1 VIEVGPMPTPQT
13 EEPERFPGGADA
25 LDDQSR
31 YGEIPDGPMGVD
43 LPIGKNPEFMRMQ
56 PDGGKAY
63 VTFEPSSSGKPPGK
77 GEKNDDSGA
86 PAEVA
91 AIDLH
96 TWTARSFLTG
106 GRETEGIEFS
116 KGGLSDPD
124 EPPIAVRDLTGAM
137 TAWIDIGSPDATRLH
152 RAAKLAPRVAVYMH
166 KDPAQYLRSLSG
178 ARIHRGDSLELLA
191 LDRALIAGLA
201 GRLERR
207 MAFAVSVAD
216 RELFVSIADAT
227 LTGAVRRCTVE

>member
-1 VIEVGPMPTPQT
+1 
-13 EEPERFPGGADA
+13 
-25 LDDQSR
+25 
-31 YGEIPDGPMGVD
+31 
-43 LPIGKNPEFMRMQ
+43 
-56 PDGGKAY
+56 
-63 VTFEPSSSGKPPGK
+63 
-77 GEKNDDSGA
+77 
-86 PAEVA
+86 
-91 AIDLH
+91 
-96 TWTARSFLTG
+96 
-106 GRETEGIEFS
+106 
-116 KGGLSDPD
+116 
-124 EPPIAVRDLTGAM
+124 M
-137 TAWIDIGSPDATRLH
+137 TAWIDIGSPDAARLH

-191 LDRALIAGLA
+191 LDRALITGLA

>member
-1 VIEVGPMPTPQT
+1 MALGATVYTIDIDL
-13 EEPERFPGGADA
+13 ADA
-25 LDDQSR
+25 DRSVYESLALRVARHPSESDDYLIAR
-31 YGEIPDGPMGVD
+31 V
-43 LPIGKNPEFMRMQ
+43 L
-56 PDGGKAY
+56 AY
-63 VTFEPSSSGKPPGK
+63 CLEY
-77 GEKNDDSGA
+77 
-86 PAEVA
+86 
-91 AIDLH
+91 
-96 TWTARSFLTG
+96 
-106 GRETEGIEFS
+106 TEGIEFS

-191 LDRALIAGLA
+191 LDRALITGLA